1 VAVESVGSER
11 SVESLDLRAEVER
24 ISTERLIFFSDA
36 VVAIA
41 ITLLALELPVPG
53 GVPVPGGMT
62 NHDLLVS
69 LQANLNQYVA
79 FLISFVVIAGHWR
92 GHHHLFRYVDR
103 VGPILRWN
111 LLWLLFIVIMPFA
124 TRVLNGEGAFQ
135 VRFILYAVVQA
146 LAAASFLLVMRGVR
160 RHDLLKPGS
169 PPNLIR
175 GSSIRLIGLTLT
187 FLLSI
192 PLAFVTHYAY
202 FFWIAVPLA
211 ATFVRRLTGRPQPE
225 SD

>member
-1 VAVESVGSER
+1 V
-11 SVESLDLRAEVER
+11 
-24 ISTERLIFFSDA
+24 
-36 VVAIA
+36 
-41 ITLLALELPVPG
+41 
-53 GVPVPGGMT
+53 
-62 NHDLLVS
+62 N
-69 LQANLNQYVA
+69 
-79 FLISFVVIAGHWR
+79 
-92 GHHHLFRYVDR
+92 R

-146 LAAASFLLVMRGVR
+146 LAAASFLLVMRGIR
-160 RHDLLKPGS
+160 RHDLLKQGS

-202 FFWIAVPLA
+202 FFWIAVPLVV
-211 ATFVRRLTGRPQPE
+211 TFVRRLTGRLQPA

>member
-1 VAVESVGSER
+1 V
-11 SVESLDLRAEVER
+11 
-24 ISTERLIFFSDA
+24 
-36 VVAIA
+36 
-41 ITLLALELPVPG
+41 
-53 GVPVPGGMT
+53 
-62 NHDLLVS
+62 N
-69 LQANLNQYVA
+69 
-79 FLISFVVIAGHWR
+79 
-92 GHHHLFRYVDR
+92 R

-192 PLAFVTHYAY
+192 PLAFVTRYAY
-202 FFWIAVPLA
+202 FFWIGVPLVA
-211 ATFVRRLTGRPQPE
+211 SFVRRLTGRLQPD
-225 SD
+225 SDN

>member
-1 VAVESVGSER
+1 MIVGVADQMVESG
-11 SVESLDLRAEVER
+11 ESPELRAEVEV
-24 ISTERLIFFSDA
+24 ISTERLVFFSDA

-41 ITLLALELPVPG
+41 ITLLALELPVPDG
-53 GVPVPGGMT
+53 TT
-62 NHDLLVS
+62 NHELLVS
-69 LQANLNQYVA
+69 MQANLDQYVA

-103 VGPILRWN
+103 VGPILRSN
-111 LLWLLFIVIMPFA
+111 LLWLLFIVVTPFA

-135 VRFILYAVVQA
+135 VRFIVYAVVQA

-175 GSSIRLIGLTLT
+175 GGSIRLAGLTLT

-192 PLAFVTHYAY
+192 PLAFVTQYAY
-202 FFWIAVPLA
+202 FFWIAVPLVV
-211 ATFVRRLTGRPQPE
+211 TVGRRLTGRPWAR

>member
-1 VAVESVGSER
+1 MIVGVVGESVGR
-11 SVESLDLRAEVER
+11 KSVESLDLRAEVEL

-41 ITLLALELPVPG
+41 ITLLALDLPVPG
-53 GVPVPGGMT
+53 GAT
-62 NHDLLVS
+62 NHELLVS
-69 LQANLNQYVA
+69 LQTNLNQYVA

-92 GHHHLFRYVDR
+92 GHHHLFGYVDR
-103 VGPILRWN
+103 VRPILRWN

-124 TRVLNGEGAFQ
+124 TRVLNGGGAFQ
-135 VRFILYAVVQA
+135 VRFTLYAVVQA
-146 LAAASFLLVMRGVR
+146 LAGASFLLVMRGIR

-169 PPNLIR
+169 PPDLIR
-175 GSSIRLIGLTLT
+175 GSSIRLTGLTLT

-192 PLAFVTHYAY
+192 PLVFVTKYAY
-202 FFWIAVPLA
+202 FFWIAVPLV
-211 ATFVRRLTGRPQPE
+211 ATLARRLTGRLPPE

>member
-1 VAVESVGSER
+1 VVGESVGR
-11 SVESLDLRAEVER
+11 KSVDSLDLRAEVEL

-41 ITLLALELPVPG
+41 ITLLALDLPVPG
-53 GVPVPGGMT
+53 GAT
-62 NHDLLVS
+62 NHELLGS

-92 GHHHLFRYVDR
+92 GHHHLFRYVAR
-103 VGPILRWN
+103 VRPILRWN

-124 TRVLNGEGAFQ
+124 TRVLNGKGAFQ
-135 VRFILYAVVQA
+135 VRFTLYAVVQA
-146 LAAASFLLVMRGVR
+146 LAGASFLLVMRGIR

-175 GSSIRLIGLTLT
+175 GSSIRLTGLTLT

-192 PLAFVTHYAY
+192 PLVFVTKYAY
-202 FFWIAVPLA
+202 VFWIAVPLV
-211 ATFVRRLTGRPQPE
+211 ATLARRLTGRLPPE